1 MRRKLL
7 VGSLLGLVTTALA
20 ASVLAR
26 LGWLAL
32 AIPRPEGPTLWTASR
47 ASGLVAFVALS
58 LDAILGLS
66 ISTGLGDRVFAR
78 GSNVALHRF
87 LSSAS
92 LALVAM
98 HVVLLIGD
106 PFIGFDA
113 IDAVVPF
120 VTDYRPL
127 AVGMGSLAAYGAFV
141 LHASFDARAR
151 IGAAAWKKL
160 HRLSFL
166 VYVLALGHGLFA
178 GSDTGKGL
186 VPWLYLASASAVGLL
201 ALRRFASPEGDR
213 SSPRTPSTA
222 AK

>member
-1 MRRKLL
+1 MRKRVF
-7 VGSLLGLVTTALA
+7 VGGTLGLVVAAVA
-20 ASVLAR
+20 ASALAR
-26 LGWLAL
+26 LGWVAI

-66 ISTGLGDRVFAR
+66 ISTGVGDRVFAR

-92 LALVAM
+92 LALVAA

-106 PFIGFDA
+106 PFVGFDA

-120 VTDYRPL
+120 VTEYRPL
-127 AVGMGSLAAYGAFV
+127 AVGAGSLAAYGAFV

-151 IGAAAWKKL
+151 IGVVAWKRL
-160 HRLSFL
+160 HRLSFA
-166 VYVLALGHGLFA
+166 VYLLALGHGVMA
-178 GSDTGKGL
+178 GSDSGRGG
-186 VPWLYLASASAVGLL
+186 VAMLYLASAGVVGWLVG
-201 ALRRFASPEGDR
+201 RRFVGPASGRGE
-213 SSPRTPSTA
+213 RTGASVG
-222 AK
+222 